1 MESNFNKGRKDIS
14 NRLRNLITIPEK
26 IREFRQELNQKF
38 AAGEISKAEFDEAS
52 AYLNRKED
60 EHYAKT
66 PGLREAL
73 NEVYS
78 QLEEELCPAGK
89 RYIAKRKAAG
99 EKSSAYLSGRAV
111 KVCKGQ
117 MKG

>member
-1 MESNFNKGRKDIS
+1 MESNFEKGRKDIS
-14 NRLRNLITIPEK
+14 NRLRDLIIIPEK
-26 IREFRQELNQKF
+26 IRTFRQELNKKF
-38 AAGEISKAEFDEAS
+38 FDGEITKSEFDEAS
-52 AYLNRKED
+52 AYLDKKED
-60 EHYAKT
+60 EHYSKT

-73 NEVYS
+73 NEIYS
-78 QLEEELCPAGK
+78 QIEEELCPAGK
-89 RYIAKRKAAG
+89 RYITKRKAAG